1 MYKRCARGG
10 KQSTTVHNN
19 DHPEGFQSTIQ
30 IDPLSPEGL
39 NFQTV
44 LGRIPPTK
52 RLAANIFCDVIQ
64 FVGGRQ
70 NKCGLPSYPPWTTKF
85 LNPRW
90 IQRMKYIWK
99 AKQGFPRSA
108 ATCVSY
114 LKVGNVIFKKKTR
127 LNFNKI

>member
-1 MYKRCARGG
+1 MCEGRKAIHNRSQQRSPRGLPI
-10 KQSTTVHNN
+10 H
-19 DHPEGFQSTIQ
+19 

-70 NKCGLPSYPPWTTKF
+70 NKCGLPSYPP
-85 LNPRW
+85 
-90 IQRMKYIWK
+90 
-99 AKQGFPRSA
+99 
-108 ATCVSY
+108 
-114 LKVGNVIFKKKTR
+114 
-127 LNFNKI
+127 